1 MPIVDSICDE
11 ATDIY
16 AGHGL
21 PSTDGKSLYFLPYGV
36 DKQYL
41 ARTAVGQKE
50 VIAALVAAKPKT
62 VTMFIDACYSGS
74 TRSGEILVADAR
86 PVNLKVEQG
95 MYPSNFTVIS
105 ASAND
110 QISSSSPEL
119 KHGIFSFYLMKG
131 MEGDA
136 DGNKDGKITVRE
148 MQEYLSDKVSRQ
160 AMTKN
165 AQQDTQLV
173 GDPSRVLVGQK

>member
-41 ARTAVGQKE
+41 ARTAVGQKV

-95 MYPSNFTVIS
+95 
-105 ASAND
+105 
-110 QISSSSPEL
+110 
-119 KHGIFSFYLMKG
+119 
-131 MEGDA
+131 
-136 DGNKDGKITVRE
+136 
-148 MQEYLSDKVSRQ
+148 
-160 AMTKN
+160 
-165 AQQDTQLV
+165 V
-173 GDPSRVLVGQK
+173 G